1 MFKRY
6 LLLFIIVFSSLSGE
20 TYNHFNGE
28 ITYYGYHILHD
39 WKGVSSNIKGFI
51 EYNRHI
57 NKFKCDLKVPVQS
70 FDSRNGN
77 RDANMLIYTNALEY
91 PDIRFTSNSIRF
103 QGNKA
108 IVDGLLHFGGVKKKI
123 VSEVDVKS
131 SKNLKFSGQLL
142 LKLSDFNIKR
152 PALFFR
158 KIDDEIKINFQIE
171 ATKEKSNE

>member
-1 MFKRY
+1 MFRRY
-6 LLLFIIVFSSLSGE
+6 SLPFLIPLSSLLGE
-20 TYNHFNGE
+20 IYPHFNGE
-28 ITYYGYHILHD
+28 IVYHGYHLLHD

-91 PDIRFTSNSIRF
+91 PDIRFTSNSVKF
-103 QGNKA
+103 NGKKA
-108 IVDGLLHFGGVKKKI
+108 TVDGLLNFGGVKKKI
-123 VSEVDVKS
+123 SSEVDVDFS
-131 SKNLKFSGQLL
+131 RNLKFSGQILIN
-142 LKLSDFNIKR
+142 LSDFNIKR
-152 PALFFR
+152 PALLFR

-171 ATKEKSNE
+171 AIKGK